1 MVGATAH
8 QLTTVAWGRPRVE
21 EAPCLPHPDLVSR
34 ASMECAPVAYACLVM
49 CDVELH
55 LDLATVHAH
64 GEREAGVAQ
73 DCMEGV
79 S

>member
-1 MVGATAH
+1 
-8 QLTTVAWGRPRVE
+8 
-21 EAPCLPHPDLVSR
+21 
-34 ASMECAPVAYACLVM
+34 MECAPVAYACLVM